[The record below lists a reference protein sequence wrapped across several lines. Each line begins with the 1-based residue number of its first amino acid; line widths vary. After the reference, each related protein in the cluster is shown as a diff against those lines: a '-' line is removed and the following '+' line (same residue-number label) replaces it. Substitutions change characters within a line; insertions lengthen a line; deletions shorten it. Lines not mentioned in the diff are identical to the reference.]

1 MIEIWTFNQA
11 ESSGVARMSKLC
23 GHSTGTPSV
32 SRNASGRKSGAHSH
46 HEIKHSEI
54 ASEATNTIHSVL
66 HVCLLHIHM
75 KLALHMLANTCSLT
89 LALFLPGRQHILCG
103 HS

>member
-1 MIEIWTFNQA
+1 MSLGFVYSLLLMIEIWTFNQA

-32 SRNASGRKSGAHSH
+32 SRNASGRKSGAHSR

-54 ASEATNTIHSVL
+54 ASEATNTIHSRL
-66 HVCLLHIHM
+66 TC
-75 KLALHMLANTCSLT
+75 MLASYPHETCIAHAS
-89 LALFLPGRQHILCG
+89 
-103 HS
+103 